1 MLEAEVDE
9 ITCTVLVEPEG
20 HLCKQDF
27 LALSERIDPLIKQF
41 GTLNGILFHAAK
53 FSGWEGFA
61 AFVVHLKFVNDHQ
74 KLVKKVAICS
84 ESSLGNLVEKL
95 AAHFVKAEI
104 KVFPYDEL
112 NDAKQWIVL

>member
-27 LALSERIDPLIKQF
+27 LSLSEQINPLIKQF
-41 GTLNGILFHAAK
+41 GTLNGVLVHAGK
-53 FSGWEGFA
+53 FSGWDGFA

-74 KLVKKVAICS
+74 KLVKKVAICTD
-84 ESSLGNLVEKL
+84 SSVGNLVKSWL
-95 AAHFVKAEI
+95 RI
-104 KVFPYDEL
+104 L
-112 NDAKQWIVL
+112 